1 MKKWFYVLFP
11 TIMIAVFL
19 LFYMSSRK
27 ETIAREVAQK
37 EEAARTKA
45 EADRKKAEAEATAQA
60 DAERRNVQRAADE
73 AKAAKDKEDKYNAEM
88 AKIKAETDRAN
99 ASAEKFSKQVSDLTI
114 ELDTLHKQKDEL
126 TRESFELLKK
136 IELQEV
142 ARRNAEL
149 EIQRYDEMIAN
160 RADESFMTKM
170 PPAPPPEKS

>member
-11 TIMIAVFL
+11 TIMIAIFL
-19 LFYMSSRK
+19 LFYMSSRS
-27 ETIAREVAQK
+27 ETIAHETQLK

-45 EADRKKAEAEATAQA
+45 EADKKKAEAEATAQA
-60 DAERRNVQRAADE
+60 DAERRNIQRAADE

-88 AKIKAETDRAN
+88 AKIKAGTDRAN
-99 ASAEKFSKQVSDLTI
+99 ASADKFSKEVSELSI

-126 TRESFELLKK
+126 TRESFDLLKK

-149 EIQRYDEMIAN
+149 EIQRYDQMIAN

-170 PPAPPPEKS
+170 PPPPPPEKS